1 MESTKASAELESQ
14 SSPSVTRLFEARM
27 MPGMR
32 TPSNLSFQAIH
43 AYQSPFFASSRILD
57 SGGSGR
63 GFITAAGETPTMT
76 SAMPA
81 LELPRAADAH
91 LPHHPAMITASD
103 ADEPDFQD
111 FTAALL
117 TMRKSGARLR
127 ARDFGGDDVQRNLF
141 ANQEAAASLVPSPGN
156 DSSMRAD
163 VIHILNSPA
172 TPAMAVK
179 PVAPSGAQ
187 AARSQ
192 LTDRSSSEDFDVS
205 AVESRG
211 ADTSLL
217 HHHHALQPLDSSVL
231 GSGGGRISADATPD
245 SDYQQL
251 MRAADVMKAAR
262 GHEVQGGA
270 TTPPPPAAPDGD
282 AVQTDTTVTLNSD
295 PLHAYGVLRGTGT
308 GMEQGRG
315 GFGRGRGGF
324 VAGGVRLPAR
334 PSAHAHSPSA
344 AGRGRFGGNSP
355 AMSVGDLP
363 NTRGL
368 QVQWPASTAD
378 GHGLV
383 PTNLFGRDESDVLAQ
398 FRDFVRQVPDS
409 KVEERCKS
417 LLLALRESQGTGY
430 ALWVNPRGLFM
441 RVRVMAI
448 VDARSESPRVRINV
462 RDNECVFATFGELF
476 RDQRGLQYKAYSDV
490 PDSERPLS
498 LADEMY
504 KYMQVVDDKAR
515 QLDDEAAASSPGVRR
530 GLNTSEGSV
539 DEAGEPPDGGD
550 GGGSEGFGYSQ
561 VSNFPGRP
569 VFRPTPKFDSSKIV
583 HFTGLCEVAPRE
595 QYQKRAEP
603 WIRRM
608 LMTLKA
614 QNIPMES
621 YVQCALLCVDS
632 TAVAQRYQSEEMK
645 RPDYPA
651 NWFYDEAEYPPR
663 PESLRFRHFAQWLI
677 RTFTDDAVTE
687 EQRAKFESLRQKH
700 NQSVFIF
707 NDSFNYERAL
717 LNELNMASYLACDLQ
732 VAPSMWDISMDPE
745 NPWMIVEDAR
755 DTLRYIGALTDPLRD
770 SVSSWHT
777 NELVKRQLASTMG
790 GQRAHIPL
798 TQVQEAAIKFE
809 RVTRLKS
816 GFPQGPQV
824 GSLGHATR
832 APLAITNGPRGWN
845 ASSRMRVRAPSP
857 PARFRVH
864 NIESEP
870 DEVEEIDAD
879 GTDLERLYATMSQEG
894 KVAWTRAQLKSLMD
908 KKLCFKC
915 AKPGHR
921 APDCPNTAV
930 NPKTFRF
937 SNLVEITSFDEEN
950 EDLFY
955 ALHEFGDLENQGGT
969 GNGSASR

>member
-1 MESTKASAELESQ
+1 
-14 SSPSVTRLFEARM
+14 
-27 MPGMR
+27 
-32 TPSNLSFQAIH
+32 
-43 AYQSPFFASSRILD
+43 
-57 SGGSGR
+57 
-63 GFITAAGETPTMT
+63 
-76 SAMPA
+76 
-81 LELPRAADAH
+81 
-91 LPHHPAMITASD
+91 
-103 ADEPDFQD
+103 
-111 FTAALL
+111 
-117 TMRKSGARLR
+117 MRKSGARLR

-141 ANQEAAASLVPSPGN
+141 ANPEAAASLVSSPGN
-156 DSSMRAD
+156 VSSMRAGA
-163 VIHILNSPA
+163 IHILNSPA
-172 TPAMAVK
+172 TPAMTVK
-179 PVAPSGAQ
+179 TVAPSGAQ

-192 LTDRSSSEDFDVS
+192 ITDRSSSEDFDVS
-205 AVESRG
+205 AVETRG
-211 ADTSLL
+211 ADTSFL
-217 HHHHALQPLDSSVL
+217 HHHHALQSLDSSVL
-231 GSGGGRISADATPD
+231 GSGGVRIFADATPG

-251 MRAADVMKAAR
+251 LRAAGVLKAER
-262 GHEVQGGA
+262 GHDVQGGA
-270 TTPPPPAAPDGD
+270 TTPPPPAAPDED
-282 AVQTDTTVTLNSD
+282 AVQTDNPMTLNSD
-295 PLHAYGVLRGTGT
+295 PLHAYRVLRGTGT

-334 PSAHAHSPSA
+334 PSAHAPSPSA
-344 AGRGRFGGNSP
+344 TGRGRFGGNSP
-355 AMSVGDLP
+355 ARSVGDLP
-363 NTRGL
+363 NTQGL
-368 QVQWPASTAD
+368 QVQWPARTAD

-462 RDNECVFATFGELF
+462 RDNECAFATFGELF
-476 RDQRGLQYKAYSDV
+476 RDQRDLQYKAYSAV
-490 PDSERPLS
+490 PASERPLS
-498 LADEMY
+498 MAVELY

-515 QLDDEAAASSPGVRR
+515 HLDDAAAASSLGVRR
-530 GLNTSEGSV
+530 ELNTSEGSV
-539 DEAGEPPDGGD
+539 DGAGEPPDDGS
-550 GGGSEGFGYSQ
+550 GGGSEAFGYSP
-561 VSNFPGRP
+561 VSNPPGRP
-569 VFRPTPKFDSSKIV
+569 VSRSPPKFDSSKIV
-583 HFTGLCEVAPRE
+583 PFTGLCKVAPRE
-595 QYQKRAEP
+595 LYHMRAEP

-608 LMTLKA
+608 LITLKA

-645 RPDYPA
+645 HPDYPVR
-651 NWFYDEAEYPPR
+651 WFYDEAAFPPR

-677 RTFTDDAVTE
+677 RTFKDDGVTE
-687 EQRAKFESLRQKH
+687 EQRGKFKNLRQKP
-700 NQSVFIF
+700 NQSVYLF
-707 NDSFNYERAL
+707 NESFNYERAL
-717 LNELNMASYLACDLQ
+717 LSELNMASYLACAVQD
-732 VAPSMWDISMDPE
+732 APSMWDMSMDPE

-755 DTLRYIGALTDPLRD
+755 DTLRYIGALLDPVRKL
-770 SVSSWHT
+770 VSSWHT
-777 NELVKRQLASTMG
+777 HEVVRRQLASTAG

-798 TQVQEAAIKFE
+798 TQVQEAAINFE
-809 RVTRLKS
+809 SVNRLKS
-816 GFPQGPQV
+816 GFTQGSQG
-824 GSLGHATR
+824 GSLGPATR
-832 APLAITNGPRGWN
+832 APLAITNGPRWH
-845 ASSRMRVRAPSP
+845 ASSRVRARAPSP
-857 PARFRVH
+857 PARLRVH

-870 DEVEEIDAD
+870 DEAEEIDAD

-921 APDCPNTAV
+921 SPDCPNTAV

-937 SNLVEITSFDEEN
+937 SNLVELTSFDEED

>member
-1 MESTKASAELESQ
+1 M
-14 SSPSVTRLFEARM
+14 PRM
-27 MPGMR
+27 P

-43 AYQSPFFASSRILD
+43 GYQSPFFASSRILD

-91 LPHHPAMITASD
+91 LPHHPATITASA
-103 ADEPDFQD
+103 ADEPDFAD

-141 ANQEAAASLVPSPGN
+141 ANPEAAASLVSSPGD
-156 DSSMRAD
+156 DSSMRAG

-172 TPAMAVK
+172 TPAMTVK
-179 PVAPSGAQ
+179 TVAPSGAQ
-187 AARSQ
+187 AARYQ
-192 LTDRSSSEDFDVS
+192 ITNRSSSEDFDVS
-205 AVESRG
+205 AVETRG

-231 GSGGGRISADATPD
+231 GSGGGRLSADATPD

-251 MRAADVMKAAR
+251 TRAADAMKAAR

-270 TTPPPPAAPDGD
+270 TTPPPPATSDGD
-282 AVQTDTTVTLNSD
+282 AVQTDTPVNSD

-308 GMEQGRG
+308 GMEQGRCG
-315 GFGRGRGGF
+315 LGRGRGGF

-334 PSAHAHSPSA
+334 PSAHAPSPSA
-344 AGRGRFGGNSP
+344 AGRGRFGGNPP

-363 NTRGL
+363 NTQGL
-368 QVQWPASTAD
+368 QVQWPARTAD

-462 RDNECVFATFGELF
+462 RDNECAFATFGELF
-476 RDQRGLQYKAYSDV
+476 RDQRDLQYKAYSAV
-490 PDSERPLS
+490 PASERPLS
-498 LADEMY
+498 MAVELY

-515 QLDDEAAASSPGVRR
+515 HLDDAAAASSPGVRR
-530 GLNTSEGSV
+530 ELNTSEGSV
-539 DEAGEPPDGGD
+539 DGAGEPPDDGS
-550 GGGSEGFGYSQ
+550 GGGSEAFGYSP
-561 VSNFPGRP
+561 VSNPPGRP
-569 VFRPTPKFDSSKIV
+569 VSRSPPKFDSSKIV
-583 HFTGLCEVAPRE
+583 PFTGLCKVAPRE
-595 QYQKRAEP
+595 LYHMRAEP

-608 LMTLKA
+608 LITLKA

-645 RPDYPA
+645 HPDYPVR
-651 NWFYDEAEYPPR
+651 WFYDEAAFPPR

-677 RTFTDDAVTE
+677 RTFKDDGVTE
-687 EQRAKFESLRQKH
+687 EQRGKFENLRQKP
-700 NQSVFIF
+700 NQSVYLF
-707 NDSFNYERAL
+707 NESFNYERAL
-717 LNELNMASYLACDLQ
+717 LSELNMASYLACAVQD
-732 VAPSMWDISMDPE
+732 APSMWDMSMDPE

-755 DTLRYIGALTDPLRD
+755 DTLRYIGALLDPVREL
-770 SVSSWHT
+770 VSSWHT
-777 NELVKRQLASTMG
+777 HEVVRRQLASTAG

-798 TQVQEAAIKFE
+798 TQVQEAAINFE
-809 RVTRLKS
+809 SVNRLKS
-816 GFPQGPQV
+816 GFTQGSQV
-824 GSLGHATR
+824 GSLGPATR
-832 APLAITNGPRGWN
+832 APLAITNGPRWH
-845 ASSRMRVRAPSP
+845 ASSRVRARAPSP
-857 PARFRVH
+857 PARLRVH

-870 DEVEEIDAD
+870 DEAEEIDAD

-921 APDCPNTAV
+921 SPDCPNTAV

-937 SNLVEITSFDEEN
+937 SNLVELTSFDEED

>member
-1 MESTKASAELESQ
+1 VLLISQGSITLVAMESTTASAELDSQ
-14 SSPSVTRLFEARM
+14 SSPSVTRLFEGHM

-91 LPHHPAMITASD
+91 LPHHPATITASA
-103 ADEPDFQD
+103 ADEPDFAD

-141 ANQEAAASLVPSPGN
+141 ANPEAAASLVSSPGD
-156 DSSMRAD
+156 DSSMRAG

-172 TPAMAVK
+172 TPAMAVTT
-179 PVAPSGAQ
+179 VAPSGAQ

-192 LTDRSSSEDFDVS
+192 ITDRSSSEDCDVS
-205 AVESRG
+205 VVETRG

-217 HHHHALQPLDSSVL
+217 HHPHALQPLDSSVL
-231 GSGGGRISADATPD
+231 GSGGVRISADAPPG

-251 MRAADVMKAAR
+251 LRAAGVLKAER

-270 TTPPPPAAPDGD
+270 TTPPPPAAPDED
-282 AVQTDTTVTLNSD
+282 AVQTNNPMTLNSD

-334 PSAHAHSPSA
+334 PSAHAPSPSA

-363 NTRGL
+363 NTQGL
-368 QVQWPASTAD
+368 QVQWPARTAD

-462 RDNECVFATFGELF
+462 RDNECAFATFGELF
-476 RDQRGLQYKAYSDV
+476 RDQSDLQYKAYSAV
-490 PDSERPLS
+490 PASERPLS
-498 LADEMY
+498 MAVELY

-515 QLDDEAAASSPGVRR
+515 QLDDAAAASSPGVRR
-530 GLNTSEGSV
+530 ELNTSEGSV
-539 DEAGEPPDGGD
+539 DGAGEPPDDGG
-550 GGGSEGFGYSQ
+550 GGGSEAFGYSP
-561 VSNFPGRP
+561 VSNPPGRP
-569 VFRPTPKFDSSKIV
+569 VSRSPPKFDSSKIV
-583 HFTGLCEVAPRE
+583 PFTGLCKVAPRE
-595 QYQKRAEP
+595 LYHMRAEP

-608 LMTLKA
+608 LITLKA

-645 RPDYPA
+645 HPDYPVR
-651 NWFYDEAEYPPR
+651 WFYDEAAFPPR

-677 RTFTDDAVTE
+677 RTFKDDGVTE
-687 EQRAKFESLRQKH
+687 EQRGKFENLRQKP
-700 NQSVFIF
+700 NQSVYLF

-717 LNELNMASYLACDLQ
+717 LSELNMASYLACAVQD
-732 VAPSMWDISMDPE
+732 APSMWDMSMDPE

-755 DTLRYIGALTDPLRD
+755 DTLRYIGALLDPVREL
-770 SVSSWHT
+770 VSSWHT
-777 NELVKRQLASTMG
+777 HEVVRRQLASTVG

-798 TQVQEAAIKFE
+798 TQVQEAAINFE
-809 RVTRLKS
+809 SVNRLKS
-816 GFPQGPQV
+816 GFTQGSQV
-824 GSLGHATR
+824 GSLGPATR
-832 APLAITNGPRGWN
+832 APLAITNGPRWHAN
-845 ASSRMRVRAPSP
+845 SRVRARAPSP
-857 PARFRVH
+857 PARLRVH

-870 DEVEEIDAD
+870 DEAEEIRR
-879 GTDLERLYATMSQEG
+879 G
-894 KVAWTRAQLKSLMD
+894 W
-908 KKLCFKC
+908 C
-915 AKPGHR
+915 
-921 APDCPNTAV
+921 
-930 NPKTFRF
+930 
-937 SNLVEITSFDEEN
+937 EEW
-950 EDLFY
+950 
-955 ALHEFGDLENQGGT
+955 ARRG
-969 GNGSASR
+969 